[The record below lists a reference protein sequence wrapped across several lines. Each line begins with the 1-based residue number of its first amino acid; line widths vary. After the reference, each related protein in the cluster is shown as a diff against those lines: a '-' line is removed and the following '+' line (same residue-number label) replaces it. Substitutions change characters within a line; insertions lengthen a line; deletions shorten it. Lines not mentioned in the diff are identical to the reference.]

1 MSLTTWKEEFYPI
14 PADKAKG
21 DALTAVDHSLKKW
34 EGLRADNMK
43 RHGCY
48 AAGSAISDDLLD
60 VVTDDGTM
68 LLNCETCALC
78 KYKDSLD
85 DERTYCDK
93 CPITLATGSPCDDL
107 YADDDGDEAAVI
119 PWDEWTARQNPEP
132 MIAVLETTRKWL
144 LGQLD
149 EHNERPEER

>member
-14 PADKAKG
+14 PADKAEG
-21 DALTAVDHSLKKW
+21 DVLTAVDHSLKKW

-48 AAGSAISDDLLD
+48 AAGSWISDDPLD
-60 VVTDDGTM
+60 VSDDGTM
-68 LLNCETCALC
+68 LLNSATCALC
-78 KYKDSLD
+78 KYKNSLND
-85 DERTYCDK
+85 DGGCNK
-93 CPITLATGSPCDDL
+93 CPITLATGRPCDDL
-107 YADDDGDEAAVI
+107 YADDDEAAVI

-144 LGQLD
+144 LGQL
-149 EHNERPEER
+149 